1 MKIMKWFLWLLTL
14 SKKILILVLPKQVE
28 SLNAF
33 INTTINF
40 KIGYLTFV
48 LGEFFQ
54 CLALDAIANIGGKEM
69 AESLAPV
76 VQKLLVANTSPPHV
90 KKRAALALLR

>member
-1 MKIMKWFLWLLTL
+1 MKLQWMIITLLF
-14 SKKILILVLPKQVE
+14 
-28 SLNAF
+28 A
-33 INTTINF
+33 
-40 KIGYLTFV
+40 
-48 LGEFFQ
+48 GEFFQ

-90 KKRAALALLR
+90 KKRAALALLRWLAIFIAFNIIFNHSFYFICN